1 MNNIQQN
8 IKAVMIAIIIALGV
22 SYVAEAGVFTG
33 PTCPPPNCNA
43 DAPINVGNSS
53 QTKMGSLGVNSSA
66 APAFSV
72 PNGVS
77 LFKDIGSYNLSVL
90 TTGDTNVGG
99 IVFYPRN
106 ESSLLSTNQMQ
117 LYSPS
122 KSIFA
127 VWDNKIKRD
136 VLKLNNGDVELTGK
150 IKIAGGNPASG
161 KVLKSDAEGNATWE
175 SPTSSVP
182 NAVAGV
188 FQFNARYWNM
198 MSNSEFRNW
207 FINQPNGPATIMPE
221 GTGSDKARNW
231 GNTQATASKLCQFF
245 TDGGVISFTQ
255 TGTGS
260 NNNNHWLYW
269 DTAQNKWRWNSSGWN
284 NSVDIETV
292 TCFTM
297 SGIVRGRSFLT
308 GSQDNIPYS
317 GNDTGTRDTY

>member
-1 MNNIQQN
+1 MNYTQQN
-8 IKAVMIAIIIALGV
+8 IKSVIIAVIIALGI

-43 DAPINVGNSS
+43 DAPINVGTSS

-77 LFKDIGSYNLSVL
+77 LFKDVGSYNLSIL
-90 TTGDTNVGG
+90 STGSNNGG
-99 IVFYPRN
+99 IDFYPRDEN
-106 ESSLLSTNQMQ
+106 SLLSTNTMKI
-117 LYSPS
+117 YSWS
-122 KSIFA
+122 KGYLAF
-127 VWDNKIKRD
+127 WDSMLTKNVLILNKG
-136 VLKLNNGDVELTGK
+136 NVELTGK

-175 SPTSSVP
+175 DPTLSAP
-182 NAVAGV
+182 NAVPGV

-198 MSNSEFRNW
+198 MSNAEFRSW
-207 FINQPNGPATIMPE
+207 FLTQPNGPATIMPT
-221 GTGSDKARNW
+221 GTAKDNDRNW

-269 DTAQNKWRWNSSGWN
+269 DTAQNKWRWNSSEWN

-297 SGIVRGRSFLT
+297 SGVVRGKSFLT

-317 GNDTGTRDTY
+317 GNRTGTRDTY